1 MYSLAHDTWDSREV
15 SALQKVMDSGRYTMG
30 PEVAKFEN
38 EFANYIGAKYAVMTN
53 SGSSANLIAITSIV
67 QNPKYDLKAGDE
79 VIVPAVSW
87 STTFFPVQQNGLVLK
102 FVDIDKDTLNID
114 CNLVEQA
121 ITEKTKAV
129 FAVNLLGNSCELA
142 DLKRICDNRGLVLIE
157 DNCESL
163 GAISNVTFAE
173 GDSIKVRKCGTV
185 GRMGSFSFFF
195 SHHMQ
200 TMEGGMIAC
209 WDKDD
214 YDFLRSLRAHGWC
227 RDLPEE
233 NNLYKKSGDPFKDSF
248 TFVTP
253 GYSVRPLEMSGA
265 IGSVQLKKCD
275 KFIEE
280 RRNNAKYFVDK
291 FSKLPNIKIQRE
303 IGKSSWFGFSVILTD
318 ELKGERDVVIERLT
332 KLGVE
337 TRPIIAGN
345 FMKQPVIEYFTY
357 IGRATYDS
365 ADYLHDNGFF
375 MGNDV
380 IDLKENIDM
389 VYDEFVK
396 INHDY
401 KNDKLRQDM
410 LNESLGLK
418 DHTND

>member
-1 MYSLAHDTWDSREV
+1 MKYSLSSDTWDKEE
-15 SALQKVMDSGRYTMG
+15 LQAIQDVIDSGRYTMG
-30 PEVAKFEN
+30 PKVAQFEK
-38 EFANYIGAKYAVMTN
+38 EFAEKFDVPYAVMVN
-53 SGSSANLIAITSIV
+53 SGSTANLLMWSCLV
-67 QNPKYDLKAGDE
+67 NKDQLHGD

-87 STTFFPVQQNGLVLK
+87 STTYFPLLQNRFTPN
-102 FVDIDKDTLNID
+102 FVDVDLDTLNLDVTKI
-114 CNLVEQA
+114 EEA
-121 ITEKTKAV
+121 ITEETVAI
-129 FAVNLLGNSCELA
+129 FTVNLLGNSC
-142 DLKRICDNRGLVLIE
+142 DYSKILKLCQKYKLELIE

-163 GAISNVTFAE
+163 GAVSNVTFTE

-214 YDFLRSLRAHGWC
+214 YDYLRSLRAHGWC

-291 FSKLPNIKIQRE
+291 FSKLPNIKIQKE
-303 IGKSSWFGFSVILTD
+303 VGKSSWFGFSVILTD
-318 ELKGERDVVIERLT
+318 ELEGERDVIIERLT

-401 KNDKLRQDM
+401 KNDKLKQDII
-410 LNESLGLK
+410 NENLGLK